1 MILQIYS
8 TCPQSKDV
16 PADRYAAAVAETAR
30 WSEAAGCTGML
41 VYTDNGIADPWLVA
55 QTVLT
60 ATERLAPLVA
70 VQPVYMHPYTAAS
83 MVSSLAYLHGRP
95 VHLNMLAGGFR
106 NDLIALGDQTEH
118 DDRYARTVEYTQIL
132 LGLLRGETVSCEGR
146 WHQVRNLR
154 LAPALPPHLM
164 PEVLI
169 SGSSPAGAAAAA
181 EIGAVPIRYPAPL
194 DQDVPDSDPAPG
206 GGVRVGIIAREDA
219 AEAWR
224 VAEERFP
231 CDRAGQV
238 AHAMA
243 MRTSDSHWHHQLAR
257 AGAAGPATAADSGD
271 GEPDPYWL
279 GPFKNYQTFCP
290 YLVGSYDR
298 VGAAVAHYVD
308 QGTRVFVLDIPPSAE
323 ELDHIGTV
331 FPGPAARVSPPAGRR
346 VRSSERLQDYLT
358 HSAERSPEATAL
370 VLGDEVM
377 TYGELE
383 ASANRLAHALVE
395 QGCKPGD
402 RVAVLAAK
410 TPWTI
415 AALIAVLRAG
425 GAYVP
430 VDSASPAARVARIVR
445 AAEPSL
451 LLADATATALV
462 DGLVEEGIGDLAVG
476 ALAEPLAGQRFASV
490 FARDDLASLPVQ
502 TPAAASPDLAHLL
515 FTSGSTG
522 VPKGVMIEHANVVA
536 FVEWALRH
544 FATRAGDRISGHPP
558 LHFDL
563 STFDIYATLAAGA
576 ELHLVPASLGL
587 DPKGTARFIRDHE
600 LTQWFSV
607 PSVLTYLARFDAVAQ
622 HDFPSLERLLWCG
635 EVLPTPVLAH
645 WMRRLPHVRF
655 TNLYGPT
662 EATIASSFYDV
673 PEVPPD
679 ESVPV
684 PIGLPCDGESLVVLD
699 GDTPAP
705 VGEIGE
711 LHIGGVG
718 LSPGYWR
725 DEEKTAAAFRAD
737 PRDPTQRIYRTG
749 DLARVDEEGI
759 VHFLGRTDSQ
769 IKSRG
774 YRIELGEIESAVNTV
789 AGVRECAVVG
799 VDIGGFEGTT
809 ICCAYSVADAAELPI
824 ADVRRHLTTLVP
836 RYMLPAR
843 WEVLDALPKNVNGKI
858 DRPAL
863 REWFSA
869 AAAPARSPGGR
880 PDAH

>member
-1 MILQIYS
+1 VIA
-8 TCPQSKDV
+8 P
-16 PADRYAAAVAETAR
+16 ET
-30 WSEAAGCTGML
+30 
-41 VYTDNGIADPWLVA
+41 D
-55 QTVLT
+55 
-60 ATERLAPLVA
+60 
-70 VQPVYMHPYTAAS
+70 
-83 MVSSLAYLHGRP
+83 
-95 VHLNMLAGGFR
+95 
-106 NDLIALGDQTEH
+106 
-118 DDRYARTVEYTQIL
+118 
-132 LGLLRGETVSCEGR
+132 
-146 WHQVRNLR
+146 
-154 LAPALPPHLM
+154 
-164 PEVLI
+164 
-169 SGSSPAGAAAAA
+169 
-181 EIGAVPIRYPAPL
+181 
-194 DQDVPDSDPAPG
+194 
-206 GGVRVGIIAREDA
+206 
-219 AEAWR
+219 
-224 VAEERFP
+224 
-231 CDRAGQV
+231 
-238 AHAMA
+238 
-243 MRTSDSHWHHQLAR
+243 
-257 AGAAGPATAADSGD
+257 
-271 GEPDPYWL
+271 
-279 GPFKNYQTFCP
+279 
-290 YLVGSYDR
+290 
-298 VGAAVAHYVD
+298 
-308 QGTRVFVLDIPPSAE
+308 
-323 ELDHIGTV
+323 
-331 FPGPAARVSPPAGRR
+331 
-346 VRSSERLQDYLT
+346 RLQDYLT
-358 HSAERSPEATAL
+358 RSAERSPGATAL

-383 ASANRLAHALVE
+383 AATNRLAHALVE

-402 RVAVLAAK
+402 RVGVLAAK

-415 AALIAVLRAG
+415 AALIAVLKAG

-445 AAEPSL
+445 AAEPAM

-462 DGLVEEGIGDLAVG
+462 DGLVEEGLGDLAVG

-490 FARDDLASLPVQ
+490 FARDDLASLPEEPPTESIQ
-502 TPAAASPDLAHLL
+502 RETDLAHLL

-544 FATRAGDRISGHPP
+544 FGTRAGDRVSGHPP

-587 DPKGTARFIRDHE
+587 DPKGTVRFIRDRE

-622 HDFPSLERLLWCG
+622 DEFPALERLLWCG

-673 PEVPPD
+673 QEVPPD

-684 PIGLPCDGESLVVLD
+684 PIGLPCDGERLVVLD

-705 VGEIGE
+705 VGGIGE
-711 LHIGGVG
+711 LYIGGVG

-737 PRDPTQRIYRTG
+737 PQDPTQRIYRTG
-749 DLARVDEEGI
+749 DLARVDEHGM

-774 YRIELGEIESAVNTV
+774 YRIELGEIEAAVSTV

-799 VDIGGFEGTT
+799 VDTGGFEGTT
-809 ICCAYSVADAAELPI
+809 ICCAYAVADGAELPA
-824 ADVRRHLTTLVP
+824 ADIRKHVTALIP

-843 WEVLDALPKNVNGKI
+843 WEVLDAFPKNVNGKI

-863 REWFSA
+863 RERFA
-869 AAAPARSPGGR
+869 AANQSTRPTTTRSPGGR

>member
-1 MILQIYS
+1 
-8 TCPQSKDV
+8 
-16 PADRYAAAVAETAR
+16 
-30 WSEAAGCTGML
+30 
-41 VYTDNGIADPWLVA
+41 
-55 QTVLT
+55 
-60 ATERLAPLVA
+60 
-70 VQPVYMHPYTAAS
+70 
-83 MVSSLAYLHGRP
+83 
-95 VHLNMLAGGFR
+95 
-106 NDLIALGDQTEH
+106 
-118 DDRYARTVEYTQIL
+118 
-132 LGLLRGETVSCEGR
+132 
-146 WHQVRNLR
+146 
-154 LAPALPPHLM
+154 
-164 PEVLI
+164 
-169 SGSSPAGAAAAA
+169 
-181 EIGAVPIRYPAPL
+181 
-194 DQDVPDSDPAPG
+194 
-206 GGVRVGIIAREDA
+206 
-219 AEAWR
+219 
-224 VAEERFP
+224 
-231 CDRAGQV
+231 
-238 AHAMA
+238 
-243 MRTSDSHWHHQLAR
+243 
-257 AGAAGPATAADSGD
+257 
-271 GEPDPYWL
+271 
-279 GPFKNYQTFCP
+279 
-290 YLVGSYDR
+290 
-298 VGAAVAHYVD
+298 
-308 QGTRVFVLDIPPSAE
+308 
-323 ELDHIGTV
+323 
-331 FPGPAARVSPPAGRR
+331 
-346 VRSSERLQDYLT
+346 
-358 HSAERSPEATAL
+358 SPEATAL

-383 ASANRLAHALVE
+383 AAANRLAHALVE

-402 RVAVLAAK
+402 RVGVLAAK

-415 AALIAVLRAG
+415 AALLAVLRAG

-430 VDSASPAARVARIVR
+430 VDSASPPTRVARIVR
-445 AAEPSL
+445 AAEPAL

-490 FARDDLASLPVQ
+490 FARDDLASLPAQ
-502 TPAAASPDLAHLL
+502 APTESIQRETDLAHLL

-522 VPKGVMIEHANVVA
+522 VPKGVMIEHSNVVA

-544 FATRAGDRISGHPP
+544 FGTRAGDRISGHPP

-587 DPKGTARFIRDHE
+587 DPKGTARFIRDRE

-622 HDFPSLERLLWCG
+622 DEFPALERLLWCG

-673 PEVPPD
+673 QEVPPD

-684 PIGLPCDGESLVVLD
+684 PIGLPCDGERLVVLD

-705 VGEIGE
+705 VGGIGE
-711 LHIGGVG
+711 LYIGGVG

-737 PRDPTQRIYRTG
+737 PQDPTQRIYRTG
-749 DLARVDEEGI
+749 DLARVDEDGI

-774 YRIELGEIESAVNTV
+774 YRIELGEIEAAVNTV
-789 AGVRECAVVG
+789 VGVRECAVVG
-799 VDIGGFEGTT
+799 VDTGGFEGIT
-809 ICCAYSVADAAELPI
+809 ICCAYSVADGAELPVAYMRKHVTALI
-824 ADVRRHLTTLVP
+824 P

-843 WEVLDALPKNVNGKI
+843 WEVLDALPKNINGKI

-863 REWFSA
+863 RERFA
-869 AAAPARSPGGR
+869 AAAAAKSTRPTTRRSPGGR
-880 PDAH
+880 PDAR